1 MEFPDHDLLRGL
13 NDEQRQAVTT
23 TEGPVLIL
31 AGPGSGKT
39 RVITHRIAYLIQE
52 VGVKPWHILA
62 VTFTNKAAREMRDR
76 LETLVGA
83 AARDLNVGTFHS
95 ICARVLRGKAAED
108 GAYFIE
114 TLDFG
119 RTGAFTILDEDEQAA
134 LIRQAIKDL
143 NINEKQYSTRTIQ
156 AAISRAKNDLLTV
169 RQYEEHT
176 SKYIEEIVARVYRK
190 YDERLREMNAVDF
203 DDLIF
208 LTHELWRRNPDALA
222 KAIARYQY
230 LHVDEFQDCNAA
242 QYALVRMLA
251 VGRPGPG
258 GVTLPDHPEGWRN
271 ICVVG
276 DEDQCLVAGTLVTLA
291 DGSTRPIEAIRVGD
305 LVRSGYGSGMFQ
317 SARVTATASRPYQGV
332 GIRITLQSGQSLEST
347 PEHLHFA
354 GFPDVQWRAPGISR
368 RVGKPQP
375 SASPTPPDPTRRD
388 SHTSP
393 APITR
398 HVARLATADP
408 NRARI
413 RYVPRLGV
421 DHPPRIVITLCG
433 SRRGTEPMH
442 RLTLVGSDPATRET
456 LLALGVPVRRIRRKQ
471 AEWNVEIA
479 MTDLGRIQ
487 ALAQR
492 MRQAIGA
499 TVVQT
504 ARLGRVRSVAGTLPC
519 LPAAAVRPGMVMFD
533 AYGEASIVASVSP
546 IQISGR
552 VYDLNIQ
559 HTHNFIAN
567 GIATHNSI
575 YSWRGASIE
584 NIISFE
590 REFPERTRIILG
602 RNYRSTQTILDAA
615 MEVVRKN
622 PGRID
627 KDLYTEHGSGERISI
642 REAYNEED
650 EGRIVVDTVRTLVAR
665 GVAKLKDCAV
675 MYRTNAQ
682 SRAIEEQF
690 LRAGVPYVVIGSRK
704 FYERKEIRDV
714 IAYLRILQN
723 PLDGPALRRIINVPS
738 RKIGDATVQLLIT
751 FANGRGL
758 SPEDA
763 IAVIDEHPTL
773 ATQAKAALG
782 RFLAVMRDLRAD
794 QATVALDH
802 LIDRILER
810 TGYASEVRDG
820 TEEGDE
826 RWRNILELRRV
837 AEDYHEIE
845 PGAALPLFLEQIALI
860 GGADTTQSAT
870 DDPELVR
877 EERDA
882 VTMITLH
889 AAKGLEFPVVFL
901 VGMEEGILPHSR
913 SMESLQQLEEE
924 RRLTYVGITRA
935 MRQLFLIYAHRRS
948 YYGGDSMLQAP
959 SRFLGDIPSRLLEE
973 DGENR
978 PDKAKSRARPTTGAK
993 PGGMGS
999 GAGPQMSS
1007 PRLPVTGNGTGPA
1020 PFLPRD
1026 QRHPGAI
1033 PTSPPTGSGLASPRG
1048 PSATPPPLPPV
1059 TDTTRIPQPGE
1070 TVRHRIY
1077 GKGVVKK
1084 VIAERDA
1091 TSVEVLFERTGVGT
1105 KLLDLAFANLEVLG

>member
-76 LETLVGA
+76 LETLVGI

-95 ICARVLRGKAAED
+95 ICARVLRGKAGEA
-108 GAYFIE
+108 GPYFIE

-119 RTGAFTILDEDEQAA
+119 RTGAFTILDEDEQAVI
-134 LIRQAIKDL
+134 IRQAIRDL

-156 AAISRAKNDLLTV
+156 GAISRAKNDLLTV

-230 LHVDEFQDCNAA
+230 IHVDEFQDCNAA
-242 QYALVRMLA
+242 QYSLVRMLA
-251 VGRPGPG
+251 VGHHGSG

-276 DEDQCLVAGTLVTLA
+276 DEDQCLVAGTLVTMA
-291 DGSTRPIEAIRVGD
+291 DGSTRPIETVRVGE
-305 LVRSGYGSGMFQ
+305 LVRSGYGSGVFQ
-317 SARVTATASRPYQGV
+317 PARVMATASRPYQGV
-332 GIRITLQSGQSLEST
+332 GIRITLQSGQTLETT

-354 GFPDVQWRAPGISR
+354 GFQDTQWRTSDMLRMDGNL
-368 RVGKPQP
+368 QP
-375 SASPTPPDPTRRD
+375 SASSIPPDATG
-388 SHTSP
+388 SHSP
-393 APITR
+393 IGPVPITR
-398 HVARLATADP
+398 HTNRVMRADSH
-408 NRARI
+408 RAPI
-413 RYVPRLGV
+413 KYVSRLGV
-421 DHPPRIVITLCG
+421 DHSPHIIITLCG
-433 SRRGTEPMH
+433 VRRGTEPMH
-442 RLTLVGSDPATRET
+442 RLTLVGSDPDARET
-456 LLALGVPVRRIRRKQ
+456 LLALGVPVRSIRRKQ
-471 AEWNVEIA
+471 AEWHVEVA
-479 MTDLGRIQ
+479 MPDLGQIQ
-487 ALAQR
+487 SFAQR
-492 MRQAIGA
+492 MRQAVGA
-499 TVVQT
+499 SVMQV
-504 ARLGRVRSVAGTLPC
+504 ARLGRASSTVGTLPC
-519 LPAAAVRPGMVMFD
+519 IPAAAVRPGMVMFD
-533 AYGEASIVASVSP
+533 AHGERAIVARVTP
-546 IQISGR
+546 IQISGQ
-552 VYDLNIQ
+552 VYDLNVQ

-650 EGRIVVDTVRTLVAR
+650 EGRIVVDTIRTLVAR
-665 GVAKLKDCAV
+665 GVVKLKDCAV

-723 PLDGPALRRIINVPS
+723 PFDAPALRRIINVPS

-773 ATQAKAALG
+773 ATQPKAALG
-782 RFLAVMRDLRAD
+782 RFLAVLRDLRAD
-794 QATVALDH
+794 QATLALDH

-837 AEDYHEIE
+837 AEDYREIE
-845 PGAALPLFLEQIALI
+845 PAAALPLFLEQIALI
-860 GGADTTQSAT
+860 GGADTTQSAS

-877 EERDA
+877 EDRDA
-882 VTMITLH
+882 VTLITLH

-978 PDKAKSRARPTTGAK
+978 PDKAKSRARPTSGAQ
-993 PGGMGS
+993 PGGVSNGTS
-999 GAGPQMSS
+999 AQWSP
-1007 PRLPVTGNGTGPA
+1007 PRLPTTGNGTGPA
-1020 PFLPRD
+1020 PFVPRD
-1026 QRHPGAI
+1026 QRHPGPI
-1033 PTSPPTGSGLASPRG
+1033 PTLPPTGSGLTSPRG
-1048 PSATPPPLPPV
+1048 SNGTPPPPPSAP
-1059 TDTTRIPQPGE
+1059 DTTRTPKPGE
-1070 TVRHRIY
+1070 IVRHRIY

-1084 VIAERDA
+1084 VIAERDT

-1105 KLLDLAFANLEVLG
+1105 KLLDLAFANLEVLD